1 MSLQKLLID
10 ETNHWFPQLI
20 RYIFVGGLAFLVDYG
35 LLFLLTEAAGM
46 HYLFSATLSFIAG
59 LLTNYFISIRWIF
72 RQSKLQSRL
81 TELLIFSII
90 GIIGLGLNNLFLYA
104 LTEYLH
110 LHYLLS
116 KLITAAIVM
125 LWNFLGRRIILF
137 KN

>member
-81 TELLIFSII
+81 TEFLIFGII

>member
-81 TELLIFSII
+81 TEFLIFSII